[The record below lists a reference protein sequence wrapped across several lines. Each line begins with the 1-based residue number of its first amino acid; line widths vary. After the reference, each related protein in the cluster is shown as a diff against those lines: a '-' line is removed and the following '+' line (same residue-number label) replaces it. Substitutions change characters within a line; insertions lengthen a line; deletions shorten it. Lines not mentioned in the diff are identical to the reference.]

1 MTNFTTSQGMRP
13 APVVIVLVAIFL
25 ALEGMPYLYP
35 QMSRWLIAY
44 GALDTMSF
52 HPLPSDTVWLAMT
65 LATLVTHAFLHG
77 GIFHVGMNSLMMLAL
92 SPPVTE
98 RMGGGGFLLLFV
110 LTAAAGGL
118 AQVGLPG
125 WSPGL
130 SVGASG
136 AVFGIA
142 AVRSELMAQAAGHY
156 AGDRWRVR
164 IKQAVGWMILNAA
177 IVIAAALLSRSG
189 FLQSGIAWKAHA
201 GGYFAGALLA
211 PMMLRRQGW

>member
-1 MTNFTTSQGMRP
+1 MTDFSSRQRMRIP
-13 APVVIVLVAIFL
+13 QVVITLVAIFL
-25 ALEGMPYLYP
+25 ALEALPYLYP
-35 QMSRWLIAY
+35 SLSRWLLAY

-52 HPLPSDTVWLAMT
+52 HPLPADTVRLVLA

-77 GIFHVGMNSLMMLAL
+77 GIVHVGMNSLMMLVL
-92 SPPVTE
+92 SPPVVDRT
-98 RMGGGGFLLLFV
+98 GSGGFLVLFV
-110 LTAAAGGL
+110 VTAMGGGL

-130 SVGASG
+130 AVGASG

-142 AVRSELMAQAAGHY
+142 AVRSELMAMASGYA

-164 IKQAVGWMILNAA
+164 IQQAIGWMILNAA
-177 IVIAAALLSRSG
+177 IAVAATLLSQSG
-189 FLQSGIAWKAHA
+189 FIQSGIAWKAHA

-211 PMMLRRQGW
+211 PALLRR